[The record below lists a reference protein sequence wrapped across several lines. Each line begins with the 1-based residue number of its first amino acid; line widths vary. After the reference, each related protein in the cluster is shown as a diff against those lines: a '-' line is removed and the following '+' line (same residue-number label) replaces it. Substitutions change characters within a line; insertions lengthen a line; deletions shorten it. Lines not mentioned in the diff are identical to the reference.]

1 MLSAIGLVLC
11 PSSTYIGTVDEQAR
25 YMPMTLPYSNTS
37 SMAEKEFKLNLVLN
51 LSTTVK
57 ISRNPDQDI
66 TLTTTGHSVSIS
78 NLSYVDPYGMR
89 SSVNLEGTCAHPEYL
104 VFTWVLCLVSL
115 ATALKLY
122 YLVKAIMALGMVAF
136 YTALILFKFSTG
148 DSFSLVQLSTLGV
161 PLGVQML
168 IHRKRM
174 QIFEFNLSQLHFRTS
189 ELKSSLLLMLS
200 PRNPFFLPRFRPQKS
215 PHFGG
220 DAQVPERCLR
230 GGTGKWRQSGQ
241 SPQNAER

>member
-168 IHRKRM
+168 ILLISFLVMVCYHARLV
-174 QIFEFNLSQLHFRTS
+174 EVSDTNGGNAANLTS
-189 ELKSSLLLMLS
+189 RLITHPDSRF
-200 PRNPFFLPRFRPQKS
+200 PR
-215 PHFGG
+215 
-220 DAQVPERCLR
+220 
-230 GGTGKWRQSGQ
+230 
-241 SPQNAER
+241 